1 MTGTDEHELTGTT
14 VSRYS
19 IGDLIGA
26 GGMGQV
32 YRARDERLHRNVAVK
47 VLSRRDEP
55 CGRGERELVTEAR
68 ALSRLSH
75 PHVAAIYD
83 FLTESGRDFIV
94 MEFVPGST
102 LKEILASCSLPFA
115 EVVRLGRQMAQALA
129 AAHAAQ
135 VVHRDIKPANLKVTE
150 NGELKILDFGLAQLM
165 PCIGVKEISTHS
177 PAEFGPAGTIP
188 YMSPEQLRGE
198 VADERSDIFSAG
210 AVLYEMATGR
220 PAFPQAKMVQ
230 LIDAVLHQDPV
241 PPSTISLHIHATFD
255 RLVNKAMQK
264 RPAKRYQSARE
275 LDAALECLIAAR
287 TRGLTSTLSGW
298 FSDLLG
304 RTERTAF
311 WRTTM
316 RVSYTAPHRTAE
328 VSDRGFKGVS
338 SVPELLEELGL
349 QDYASIFADNLVDLR
364 TLLVL
369 TDADLEELKDRNTR
383 SLPYGPR
390 KLLIHAL
397 TEIRATGAPTWPL
410 RAAISGVPNSEHR
423 HVAVLC

>member
-1 MTGTDEHELTGTT
+1 MTATGECELTGTT

-32 YRARDERLHRNVAVK
+32 YRARDEQLQRNVAVK
-47 VLSRRDEP
+47 VLSHHDESRPHRD
-55 CGRGERELVTEAR
+55 RELVAEAR

-83 FLTESGRDFIV
+83 FVTESGRDFIV
-94 MEFVPGST
+94 MEFVPGAT
-102 LKEILASCSLPFA
+102 LKEILAECALPFSD
-115 EVVRLGRQMAQALA
+115 VVRLGRQMVQALA
-129 AAHAAQ
+129 AAHGAH

-165 PCIGVKEISTHS
+165 PCAGVKEISTHS
-177 PAEFGPAGTIP
+177 PVEFGPAGTMP

-241 PPSTISLHIHATFD
+241 PPSTISLHTPATFD

-275 LDAALECLIAAR
+275 LDAALELLAVGGGRGSSSAR
-287 TRGLTSTLSGW
+287 NHWLSG
-298 FSDLLG
+298 LIG
-304 RTERTAF
+304 R
-311 WRTTM
+311 
-316 RVSYTAPHRTAE
+316 
-328 VSDRGFKGVS
+328 
-338 SVPELLEELGL
+338 
-349 QDYASIFADNLVDLR
+349 
-364 TLLVL
+364 L
-369 TDADLEELKDRNTR
+369 TTR
-383 SLPYGPR
+383 SIAG
-390 KLLIHAL
+390 
-397 TEIRATGAPTWPL
+397 
-410 RAAISGVPNSEHR
+410 
-423 HVAVLC
+423 